1 MNGSTRI
8 ETGGI
13 VAATH
18 TLTRDEARRRAE
30 LLTVD
35 SYHVELDLTGHAEGD
50 TFSSRTSVTFSCSEP
65 GAETFIEIA
74 AERIEDAYLNGEPV
88 DISAF
93 DSKDGLKIANLAAD
107 NTLVVNAICAY
118 STDGQ
123 GLHRMTDPV
132 DEETYLYSQF
142 EVADA
147 QRVYA
152 CFDQPDLKAAFTFQA
167 RTPEHWK
174 VISNMPAAAETVV
187 DELRLKVTL
196 FETSPRMSPY
206 ITAICAGPYV
216 GIHETHD
223 GIDLGIYCRQS
234 MKEYLDPEGVFEI
247 TRQGFDHFHEHFG
260 VRYPLPKY
268 DQVFAPEYNFGAMEN
283 FGCITIAEASFLF
296 RSQVTDFELEQRA
309 NVILHEMAHMW
320 FGDLVTMRWWD
331 DLWLNES
338 FAEWASHW
346 ANVEAT
352 RFNGAWTTFLSAR
365 KNWGYGQDQQPTTH
379 PVYTDMD
386 DTDAVQANFDGIT
399 YAKGASILKQLVAY
413 VGIDPFLEGLRS
425 YFQKHQFGNAIFSDL
440 LTELE
445 AACGKPLADFADTWL
460 RTAGV
465 STLRPEID
473 VDASGV
479 YRRVAVL
486 QEVPDEHPTTR
497 THRIA
502 VGLYDLDGASLVR
515 RDRIEADVTGESTE
529 IAELAGVRRP
539 DLLLLN
545 DDDLTYAK
553 IRLDPRSLATTVEHT
568 SALDDSLPRALIWS
582 AAWDML
588 RDAELPARRY
598 VAQGATSL
606 PSETDIN
613 IVTVAQRQVAASLA
627 YADPAVRAE
636 LRERWAQAAR
646 QAMESADTGS
656 DMQRS
661 WAKAYASASRSE
673 ADLARIR
680 GWLAGE
686 DVPEGL
692 AVDADL
698 RWALLTGLVACGAVD
713 ESAIDRELE
722 RDDTADGKRLSFI
735 ARAAVPTEAA
745 KERAWERI
753 ADPSTENYIR
763 RSSMMGFSPL
773 DQADLVRPYL
783 GRYLEAVPVLWEKLG
798 AQQAVEFSKMAF
810 PSNLIETETLEV
822 LDAWL
827 AEDRPAPV
835 KRGVAEGRA
844 DVARALAGRACDR
857 NAV

>member
-1 MNGSTRI
+1 M
-8 ETGGI
+8 
-13 VAATH
+13 AATH
-18 TLTRDEARRRAE
+18 ILTRDEARRRAE

-35 SYHVELDLTGHAEGD
+35 SYTVELDLTGHAEGD
-50 TFSSRTSVTFSCSEP
+50 TFSSRTSVTFACSEP

-88 DISAF
+88 DISLF
-93 DSKDGLKIANLAAD
+93 DPKAGLRLENLAAE
-107 NTLVVNAICAY
+107 NTLVVNAVCAY

-132 DEETYLYSQF
+132 DGETYLYSQF

-152 CFDQPDLKAAFTFQA
+152 CFDQPDLKASFTFQV
-167 RTPEHWK
+167 RTPGHWK
-174 VISNMPAAAETVV
+174 VISNMPAVSETAVE
-187 DELRLKVTL
+187 ELGMKVSL
-196 FETSPRMSPY
+196 FATSPRMSPY
-206 ITAICAGPYV
+206 ITAVCAGPYV
-216 GIHETHD
+216 GVHETHD
-223 GIDLGIYCRQS
+223 GIDLGVYCRQS
-234 MKEYLDPEGVFEI
+234 MKDYLDPEGVFEV
-247 TRQGFDHFHEHFG
+247 TRQGFDHFHANFG

-283 FGCITIAEASFLF
+283 FGCVTIAEASFLF

-352 RFNGAWTTFLSAR
+352 RFSGAWTTFLSAR

-379 PVYTDMD
+379 PVYTDMP
-386 DTDAVQANFDGIT
+386 DTEAVQANFDGIT

-425 YFQKHQFGNAIFSDL
+425 YFQKHKFGNAVFSDL

-465 STLRPEID
+465 STLRPEIT
-473 VDASGV
+473 VDAEGN
-479 YRRVAVL
+479 YTRVAVL
-486 QEVPDEHPTTR
+486 QEVPAEHPTTR

-502 VGLYDLDGASLVR
+502 VGLYDLEDGVLVR
-515 RDRIEADVTGESTE
+515 RERVEADVTGESTE
-529 IAELAGVRRP
+529 IAALTGMKQP

-553 IRLDPRSLATTVEHT
+553 LRLDERSLATAIEHT
-568 SALDDSLPRALIWS
+568 AALEDSLPRALIWS

-588 RDAELPARRY
+588 RDAELPARRF
-598 VAQGATSL
+598 VALGAASL
-606 PSETDIN
+606 TAETDIN
-613 IVTVAQRQVAASLA
+613 IVTVAQRQIAGSLA
-627 YADPAVRAE
+627 YADPDARAE
-636 LRERWAQAAR
+636 LREQWAQAAKS
-646 QAMESADTGS
+646 AMEAAEAGS

-673 ADLARIR
+673 ADLARVG
-680 GWLAGE
+680 GWLEGR

-698 RWALLTGLVACGAVD
+698 RWALLTGLVANGAAGED
-713 ESAIDRELE
+713 AIDRELE
-722 RDDTADGKRLSFI
+722 RDDTADGKRLSFV
-735 ARAAVPTEAA
+735 ARAVVPTAEA

-753 ADPSTENYIR
+753 VDPGTENYIR

-783 GRYLEAVPVLWEKLG
+783 GRYLEAVPELWEKLG

-810 PSNLIETETLEV
+810 PSSLIEPETVAV
-822 LDAWL
+822 LDEWL
-827 AEDRPAPV
+827 AAERPAPV
-835 KRGVAEGRA
+835 ERGVAEGRA
-844 DVARALAGRACDR
+844 DVVRALAGRACDKSHS
-857 NAV
+857 

>member
-1 MNGSTRI
+1 M
-8 ETGGI
+8 
-13 VAATH
+13 AATH
-18 TLTRDEARRRAE
+18 ILTRDEARRRAE

-35 SYHVELDLTGHAEGD
+35 SYTVELDLTGHERGD
-50 TFSSRTSVTFSCSEP
+50 TFSSRTAVTFSCAEP
-65 GAETFIEIA
+65 GEATFIEIA

-88 DISAF
+88 DISLF
-93 DSKDGLKIANLAAD
+93 DPKAGLRIENLAAE

-132 DEETYLYSQF
+132 DKETYLYSQF

-152 CFDQPDLKAAFTFQA
+152 CFDQPDLKASFTFQV
-167 RTPEHWK
+167 RTPAHWK
-174 VISNMPAAAETVV
+174 VISNMPAVSETVV
-187 DELRLKVTL
+187 DELSMKVSL

-206 ITAICAGPYV
+206 VTAICAGPYV
-216 GIHETHD
+216 GVHETHD

-234 MKEYLDPEGVFEI
+234 MKDYLDPEGVFEV
-247 TRQGFDHFHEHFG
+247 TRQGFDHFHANFG

-296 RSQVTDFELEQRA
+296 RSQVTDYELEQRA

-352 RFNGAWTTFLSAR
+352 RFDGAWTTFLSAR

-379 PVYTDMD
+379 PVYTEMP
-386 DTDAVQANFDGIT
+386 DTESVQANFDGIT

-413 VGIDPFLEGLRS
+413 VGIEPFLEGLRS
-425 YFQKHQFGNAIFSDL
+425 YFQKHQFGNAVFSDL

-445 AACGKPLADFADTWL
+445 TASGKPLKDFADTWL

-465 STLRPEID
+465 STLRPEAE
-473 VDASGV
+473 VDAEGNYTKV
-479 YRRVAVL
+479 TVL
-486 QEVPDEHPTTR
+486 QEVPAEHPTTR

-502 VGLYDLDGASLVR
+502 LGLYDLEGERLVR
-515 RDRIEADVTGESTE
+515 RERIEADVTGSSTE
-529 IAELAGVRRP
+529 VAALAGVKQP

-553 IRLDPRSLATTVEHT
+553 LRLDERSLATAIEHT
-568 SALDDSLPRALIWS
+568 SGLDDSLPRALIWS

-588 RDAELPARRY
+588 RDAELPARRF
-598 VAQGATSL
+598 VALGAASL
-606 PSETDIN
+606 TDETDIN
-613 IVTVAQRQVAASLA
+613 IVTVAQRQVAGALS
-627 YADPAVRAE
+627 YADPAARAE
-636 LRERWAQAAR
+636 LREQWAQAAR
-646 QAMESADTGS
+646 SAMEAAEAGS
-656 DMQRS
+656 DMQRA
-661 WAKAYASASRSE
+661 WAKAYASASRSA
-673 ADLARIR
+673 ADLARIG
-680 GWLAGE
+680 GWLGGE
-686 DVPEGL
+686 DVPGGL

-698 RWALLTGLVACGAVD
+698 RWALLTGLVAAGAAD
-713 ESAIDRELE
+713 EAAIDAELD
-722 RDDTADGKRLSFI
+722 RDDTADGRRLSFI
-735 ARAAVPTEAA
+735 ARSVVPSADA

-753 ADPSTENYIR
+753 VDPSTENYIR
-763 RSSMMGFSPL
+763 RSSMLGFSPL

-783 GRYLEAVPVLWEKLG
+783 ERYLEAVPELWEKLG
-798 AQQAVEFSKMAF
+798 AQQAVEFSKLAF
-810 PSNLIETETLEV
+810 PSSLIEPATIEA

-827 AEDRPAPV
+827 AEERPAPV
-835 KRGVAEGRA
+835 KRGVAEARA
-844 DVARALAGRACDR
+844 DTARALAGRELDR
-857 NAV
+857 TA

>member
-1 MNGSTRI
+1 M
-8 ETGGI
+8 
-13 VAATH
+13 AATH
-18 TLTRDEARRRAE
+18 ILTRDEARRRAE

-35 SYHVELDLTGHAEGD
+35 SYTVELDLTGHTEGD
-50 TFSSRTSVTFSCSEP
+50 TFSSRTSVAFSCSEP

-74 AERIEDAYLNGEPV
+74 AERVEDAYLNGEPV
-88 DISAF
+88 DVSTF
-93 DSKDGLKIANLAAD
+93 DPKAGLRIENLAEE
-107 NTLVVNAICAY
+107 NTLVVNAVCAY

-152 CFDQPDLKAAFTFQA
+152 CFDQPDLKASFTFQV
-167 RTPEHWK
+167 RTPKHWK
-174 VISNMPAAAETVV
+174 VISNMPAVSENAV
-187 DELRLKVTL
+187 DALGIKVTL

-206 ITAICAGPYV
+206 ITAICAGPYFGV
-216 GIHETHD
+216 HETHD
-223 GIDLGIYCRQS
+223 GIDLGVYCRQS
-234 MKEYLDPEGVFEI
+234 MKEYLDPDGVFEI

-352 RFNGAWTTFLSAR
+352 RFSGAWTTFLSAR

-413 VGIDPFLEGLRS
+413 VGIDPFLEGLRA
-425 YFQKHQFGNAIFSDL
+425 YFKKHKFGNAVFSDL

-465 STLRPEID
+465 STLRPEITD
-473 VDASGV
+473 GDDGA
-479 YRRVAVL
+479 YARVAVR
-486 QEVPDEHPTTR
+486 QEVPADHPTTR

-502 VGLYDLDGASLVR
+502 VGLYDLDGERLVR
-515 RDRIEADVTGESTE
+515 RERIEIDVRGASTE
-529 IAELAGVRRP
+529 VPELAGVARP

-553 IRLDPRSLATTVEHT
+553 IRLDERSLATTVAHT

-598 VAQGATSL
+598 VAQGASSL
-606 PSETDIN
+606 TTETDIN
-613 IVTVAQRQVAASLA
+613 IVTVAQRQVGASLS
-627 YADPAVRAE
+627 YADPAVRAD
-636 LRERWAQAAR
+636 LREQWAQAAKT
-646 QAMESADTGS
+646 AMDAAEAGS

-673 ADLARIR
+673 ADLRRIR
-680 GWLAGE
+680 GWLDGE
-686 DVPEGL
+686 DAPEGL

-698 RWALLTGLVACGAVD
+698 RWALLTGLVANGFAD
-713 ESAIDRELE
+713 ESVIDAELE

-753 ADPSTENYIR
+753 VDPSTENYIR
-763 RSSMMGFSPL
+763 RSSMMGFAPL

-783 GRYLEAVPVLWEKLG
+783 SRYLEAVPELWEKLG
-798 AQQAVEFSKMAF
+798 AQQAVEFSKLAF
-810 PSNLIETETLEV
+810 PSCLIETETLDL

-827 AEDRPAPV
+827 AEERPAPV

-844 DVARALAGRACDR
+844 DVARALAGRECDK
-857 NAV
+857 AAD

>member
-1 MNGSTRI
+1 M
-8 ETGGI
+8 
-13 VAATH
+13 AATH
-18 TLTRDEARRRAE
+18 ILTRDEARRRAE
-30 LLTVD
+30 LLSVD
-35 SYHVELDLTGHAEGD
+35 SYTVELDLTGHERGD
-50 TFSSRTSVTFSCSEP
+50 TFSSRTSVKFASAEA

-88 DISAF
+88 DISGF
-93 DSKDGLKIANLAAD
+93 DPKAGLRITGLAEQ
-107 NTLVVNAICAY
+107 NELVVNAICAY

-123 GLHRMTDPV
+123 GLHRMVDPV

-152 CFDQPDLKAAFTFQA
+152 CFDQPDLKAAFTFQV
-167 RTPEHWK
+167 RTPEHWT
-174 VISNMPAAAETVV
+174 VISNMPAASETVI
-187 DELRLKVTL
+187 EAIATKVTL
-196 FETSPRMSPY
+196 FEESVRMSPY
-206 ITAICAGPYV
+206 ITAICAGPYFGV
-216 GIHETHD
+216 HETHD
-223 GIDLGIYCRQS
+223 GIDLGLYCRQS
-234 MKEYLDPEGVFEI
+234 MKEHLDPEGVFEV

-268 DQVFAPEYNFGAMEN
+268 DQIFAPEYNFGAMEN

-352 RFNGAWTTFLSAR
+352 RFDGAWTTFLSAR
-365 KNWGYGQDQQPTTH
+365 KNWGYGADQQPTTH
-379 PVYTDMD
+379 PVYTDAN
-386 DTDAVQANFDGIT
+386 DTEEIQANFDGIT
-399 YAKGASILKQLVAY
+399 YSKGASILKQLVAY
-413 VGIDPFLEGLRS
+413 VGIDPFLAGLRA
-425 YFQKHQFGNAIFSDL
+425 YFAKHQFGNAVFSDL
-440 LTELE
+440 LGELE
-445 AACGKPLADFADTWL
+445 TASGKPLQDFADTWL

-465 STLRPEID
+465 STLRPEVE
-473 VDASGV
+473 VDAAGNYTSV
-479 YRRVAVL
+479 TVL
-486 QEVPDEHPTTR
+486 QEVPAEHPTHR

-502 VGLYDLDGASLVR
+502 IGLYDLEGDALVR
-515 RDRIEADVTGESTE
+515 RDRIEVDVEGAATAIG
-529 IAELAGVRRP
+529 ALAGVKQP

-553 IRLDPRSLATTVEHT
+553 LRLDERSLATAIEHT
-568 SALDDSLPRALIWS
+568 SALGDSLARALIWA

-588 RDAELPARRY
+588 RDAELAATQF
-598 VAQGATSL
+598 VALGAKSL
-606 PSETDIN
+606 TAEDDIN
-613 IVTVAQRQVAASLA
+613 IVTVAQRQVAGSLA
-627 YADPAVRAE
+627 YADPSHKAA
-636 LRERWAQAAR
+636 LREQWAQAAKG
-646 QAMESADTGS
+646 AMDAAAPGS
-656 DMQRS
+656 DPQRS

-673 ADLARIR
+673 ADLGRVA
-680 GWLAGE
+680 GWLEGT

-698 RWALLTGLVACGAVD
+698 RWALLTVLVATGTVGED
-713 ESAIDRELE
+713 AIDAELD
-722 RDDTADGKRLSFI
+722 RDDTADGKRLAFT
-735 ARAAVPTEAA
+735 ARAVVPTAEA

-753 ADPSTENYIR
+753 VDPNSENWVR
-763 RSSMMGFSPL
+763 RSSMLGFAPL

-783 GRYLEAVPVLWEKLG
+783 RPYLDAVPVLWEKLG
-798 AQQAVEFSKMAF
+798 AQQAVEFSKLAF
-810 PSNLIETETLEV
+810 PSNLIEAETLDV

-827 AEDRPAPV
+827 AEERPAPV

-844 DVARALAGRACDR
+844 DTARALKGRELDAS
-857 NAV
+857 A